1 MAASKPHATLEKWI
15 WILIFGGFLMVIF
28 GIATGRADE
37 AFGWSFAVPGALLA
51 VAEYGI
57 GFLDFLKC
65 FFRLFIPL
73 ITVWVMFHR
82 EFAIS
87 FFDFFFGGGT

>member
-51 VAEYGI
+51 VVGVV
-57 GFLDFLKC
+57 
-65 FFRLFIPL
+65 L
-73 ITVWVMFHR
+73 IYVR
-82 EFAIS
+82 SRYKE
-87 FFDFFFGGGT
+87 